1 MFDLHTHR
9 AAWLGRCLT
18 WMLLLSA
25 VLAGGTG
32 WARALYLYSD
42 SNASAAALDES
53 HPGINSVLLNLET
66 GKSGENA
73 MLTAGTLVTVRR
85 GGETITATAQAE
97 TVEQFLSRMDIIPGP
112 LEMVGIELMEGSV
125 ALTISYHLTG

>member
-1 MFDLHTHR
+1 MRHLHTHR

-85 GGETITATAQAE
+85 GGETIIVSFEIMQLTFVKRQH
-97 TVEQFLSRMDIIPGP
+97 LISRI
-112 LEMVGIELMEGSV
+112 
-125 ALTISYHLTG
+125 

>member
-1 MFDLHTHR
+1 MTCFWIDYKSNNLETALRRPVREVIDLRHLHTHR

-53 HPGINSVLLNLET
+53 HPGI
-66 GKSGENA
+66 
-73 MLTAGTLVTVRR
+73 
-85 GGETITATAQAE
+85 
-97 TVEQFLSRMDIIPGP
+97 IPCF
-112 LEMVGIELMEGSV
+112 
-125 ALTISYHLTG
+125 